1 MQTLSKL
8 RCARDSAV
16 LIRYFLI
23 RGSLAACTLT
33 NSILPI
39 PDSVG
44 KMLCYVLSLRRAS
57 SAFRESKVT
66 SDELKDERIGHP
78 ITRKQ

>member
-1 MQTLSKL
+1 MVCRYVRRAFRESKVTSDEL
-8 RCARDSAV
+8 KDERIGHPITRNSSHFCVRAV
-16 LIRYFLI
+16 H
-23 RGSLAACTLT
+23 
-33 NSILPI
+33 
-39 PDSVG
+39 D
-44 KMLCYVLSLRRAS
+44 KMTLRRAS